1 MKKILLS
8 LLFTGF
14 IGLAWTQIKMPAA
27 SPKQTISQ
35 DFALSSIQ
43 LSYSRPGLKG
53 RNLFGDQIPWNV
65 LWRTG
70 ANTATLITFG
80 DEVEVLGHKVPAGQY
95 AIYTIPEADGQWT
108 FILNSG
114 VKNFGVDSYQQSED
128 LFRQTIA
135 IDKYP
140 AKAETM
146 TMQFSD
152 VKPERCVLN
161 IRWDDFGL
169 RIPIESH
176 FQEKLRKQF
185 ETVLS
190 SDAEKKP
197 YYQAATFYHD
207 YEHDNAK
214 ALELVN
220 KAISSTP
227 NPQYWVVYFKAKVQ
241 QEIGDT
247 KAALETAYKALEVA
261 RDAKSENYIILNE
274 ALIKDL
280 Q

>member
-1 MKKILLS
+1 MKKIFLS

-14 IGLAWTQIKMPAA
+14 IGFVWAQIKMPAA

-35 DFALSSIQ
+35 DFARSSIE

-95 AIYTIPEADGQWT
+95 AIYTIPEASGQWT

-114 VKNFGVDSYQQSED
+114 VKNFGVDSYQQNQD
-128 LFRQTIA
+128 LFRQAIA

-140 AKAETM
+140 AKVETL

-152 VKPERCVLN
+152 IKPESCVLN

-169 RIPIESH
+169 RILIESH
-176 FQEKLRKQF
+176 FQERLKKEIDEALQ
-185 ETVLS
+185 
-190 SDAEKKP
+190 SDSGRKP
-197 YYQAATFYHD
+197 YYQAAVFYHD
-207 YEHDNAK
+207 YLHDNAR

-227 NPQYWVVYFKAKVQ
+227 SPRYWVVYFKAKVQ
-241 QEIGDT
+241 QEMGDR
-247 KAALETAYKALEVA
+247 KGALETAYKALEVA
-261 RDAKSENYIILNE
+261 KAANSENYTILNE
-274 ALIKDL
+274 ALIRDL
-280 Q
+280 K